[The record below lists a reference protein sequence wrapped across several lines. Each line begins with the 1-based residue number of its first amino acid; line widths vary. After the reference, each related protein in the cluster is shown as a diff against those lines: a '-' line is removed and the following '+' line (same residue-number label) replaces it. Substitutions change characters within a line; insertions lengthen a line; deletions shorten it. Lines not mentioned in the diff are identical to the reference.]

1 MVRRARHHAENVLE
15 QVCGLSRRLGHMVR
29 MTFSDQNRARDLRN
43 SAAQVMPGGLNSAN
57 RAIEPEIDVRHA
69 AGSYLEDVDGKRYL
83 DYHAAFGPIMLGHS
97 YPEVIDS
104 ATRAMRDLDLF
115 GVGVTESEVLLAQ
128 KLVQHIPSVDEV
140 LLCNSGSEATY
151 HAVRLARAATGRQKL
166 LKFQGCYHGWHDA
179 VLRNMLSAPER
190 VGQTRPWVGGHAR
203 SPPSIR
209 RWCVAS
215 TTWRTSSATLQ
226 ANPEQ
231 VAASSWSRFRTT
243 SAA

>member
-1 MVRRARHHAENVLE
+1 
-15 QVCGLSRRLGHMVR
+15 
-29 MTFSDQNRARDLRN
+29 
-43 SAAQVMPGGLNSAN
+43 MPGGLNSAN
-57 RAIEPEIDVRHA
+57 RAIDPEIDVRHA

-83 DYHAAFGPIMLGHS
+83 DYHAAFGPIILGHS

-166 LKFQGCYHGWHDA
+166 LSFRAATTAGT
-179 VLRNMLSAPER
+179 
-190 VGQTRPWVGGHAR
+190 TR
-203 SPPSIR
+203 
-209 RWCVAS
+209 CC
-215 TTWRTSSATLQ
+215 ATC
-226 ANPEQ
+226 
-231 VAASSWSRFRTT
+231 
-243 SAA
+243 